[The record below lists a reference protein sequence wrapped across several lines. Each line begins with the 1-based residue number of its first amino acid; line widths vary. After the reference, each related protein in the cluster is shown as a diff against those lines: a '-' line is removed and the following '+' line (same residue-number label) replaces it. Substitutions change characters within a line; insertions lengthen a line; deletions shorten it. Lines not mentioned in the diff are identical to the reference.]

1 MTKEA
6 LFKGENVSSLNF
18 INVPMRTGVIIG
30 SPQNSEKGSSKRENA
45 DGEDLRQFRVVTTLV
60 MSEPFHRIV
69 EHSNR

>member
-30 SPQNSEKGSSKRENA
+30 SPQNSEK
-45 DGEDLRQFRVVTTLV
+45 DLRGEKTQMEKIFGNFGLL
-60 MSEPFHRIV
+60 
-69 EHSNR
+69 